1 VGSVQQNTSN
11 NMKKKYIFSSRIL
24 LDICDIPNMWFFD
37 DREIFLQ
44 AVRTYAIFLTLYGLN
59 VLEYNVYYLIY
70 ADSFLFSL

>member
-1 VGSVQQNTSN
+1 L
-11 NMKKKYIFSSRIL
+11 KKKCNFSSRIL
-24 LDICDIPNMWFFD
+24 LDIYDIPNMWFFD

-44 AVRTYAIFLTLYGLN
+44 AMRTYAVFLTLYGLK